1 MWPRCTRR
9 GHRHYYDC
17 SHAVAMTIIIIIIIV
32 VIICIMIIRYMSFS
46 HAVRAPLGQ
55 AAGKIWLRI
64 SISTLRQTSAIVFA
78 GSSYVFYLNV
88 EVTIRKRL
96 CKLSHG
102 RVLVSSVP
110 SRAVPSRAARE
121 QAGVM
126 SRRTTAAQAACG
138 GPSASTPCPRRAV
151 HARAQVHSELIL
163 PHLLLPAWSRVGLA
177 RGIVIIIII
186 IIVIITIHYYHYYFY
201 YASSYLGRAGTGW
214 SGQGVCTGW
223 AEGTELA

>member
-1 MWPRCTRR
+1 
-9 GHRHYYDC
+9 
-17 SHAVAMTIIIIIIIV
+17 MTIIIIIIIV

-126 SRRTTAAQAACG
+126 SRRTTAAPSPPHRSWRSVRDAQEACPFREEDQG
-138 GPSASTPCPRRAV
+138 
-151 HARAQVHSELIL
+151 
-163 PHLLLPAWSRVGLA
+163 SR
-177 RGIVIIIII
+177 
-186 IIVIITIHYYHYYFY
+186 
-201 YASSYLGRAGTGW
+201 S
-214 SGQGVCTGW
+214 
-223 AEGTELA
+223 